1 MDFTYMNIVNAMYLE
16 IGCEFY
22 NASYRTYVSWSRSA
36 IHTRP
41 DRRVMNDNMNTIH
54 SKSKKVCG
62 TAFSVKKIAEKV
74 HKSGHHIWAIWG
86 NFGSFLGHFGSFWV
100 ILGPFWAI

>member
-22 NASYRTYVSWSRSA
+22 DESFRTYVSWSRSA

-41 DRRVMNDNMNTIH
+41 DRRVMNDNMNTY
-54 SKSKKVCG
+54 
-62 TAFSVKKIAEKV
+62 
-74 HKSGHHIWAIWG
+74 
-86 NFGSFLGHFGSFWV
+86 
-100 ILGPFWAI
+100 